1 MADALDIQLLES
13 FRKKAH
19 NFPWKCMAPKCKKT
33 AISSHVLQ
41 KNGVLSTIAKDQHLI
56 EAKPSNMWEIKEKFA
71 TNFSKIGINDAF
83 TFPGFCSEH
92 DNSIFKSIEKKPLDF
107 TNYNVQ
113 LLFSYRGLCQEIRRK
128 QIVKSFLNQAIKHS
142 TEFNTIVIGE
152 NFEDFRDGLDAGVR
166 NLNHFKSLIE
176 EDLKK
181 QKKSFNFWTISRPL
195 AEICTSAPL
204 NIKEPN
210 ENGDGDDFNSY
221 EEFKKKNLR
230 EKNATTFVNIFPS
243 NLNSIWIIGEHREYP
258 STYTKELLG
267 NNWQQILTDLIV
279 LRMEYWCMSE
289 KFYQEKILPKIK
301 EIQAVFSENVLN
313 HDFEL
318 STSLN
323 LFH

>member
-1 MADALDIQLLES
+1 MADALDIKLLES

-19 NFPWKCMAPKCKKT
+19 VFPWKCMAPKCKKT

-41 KNGVLSTIAKDQHLI
+41 KNGVLSTIAKDRHLI
-56 EAKPSNMWEIKEKFA
+56 EAKPVTMWELNENSA

-92 DNSIFKSIEKKPLDF
+92 DNSIFKNIEKKELDF
-107 TNYNVQ
+107 TDYGVQ

-128 QIVKSFLNQAIKHS
+128 QIVKSFLNQAIKYS
-142 TEFNTIVIGE
+142 SEFKTIVISE
-152 NFEDFRDGLDAGVR
+152 NFEDLRDGLDAGVR

-181 QKKSFNFWTISRPL
+181 QKESFNFWTISRPL

-210 ENGDGDDFNSY
+210 ESDQGNDFNTY
-221 EEFKKKNLR
+221 AEYKKKNLR
-230 EKNATTFVNIFPS
+230 ERNATTFVNIFPS
-243 NLNSIWIIGEHREYP
+243 DLNSIWIVGEHREYP

-267 NNWQQILTDLIV
+267 NNWQQILTDLIA

-289 KFYQEKILPKIK
+289 KFYLEQ
-301 EIQAVFSENVLN
+301 
-313 HDFEL
+313 
-318 STSLN
+318 
-323 LFH
+323 